1 MYPGGSAPAF
11 ENEFA
16 SIVLF
21 PTSLDPRRDAS
32 FPPQSER
39 PRWEEKT
46 MFSDRIDYAHP
57 ELMPYSDGSDA
68 ELVFSWLLA
77 GIFLAVLVAALLS

>member
-1 MYPGGSAPAF
+1 
-11 ENEFA
+11 
-16 SIVLF
+16 
-21 PTSLDPRRDAS
+21 
-32 FPPQSER
+32 
-39 PRWEEKT
+39 
-46 MFSDRIDYAHP
+46 MFSDRIDYSHP